1 MVGVISLHSSLF
13 TLHYPMDNHTLK
25 VLEYNEILNLLSE
38 EAGSYIAKEKVLS
51 LTPSDDMEEVKTWLE
66 ETEEAFRLLNIE
78 QIPIGGIRDIR
89 EPLKIAALQGRLDI
103 QQLMDIS
110 QTLAVSQ
117 RIWAF
122 FNSRKDKY
130 NTLYSMVQH
139 LNFYKTIQ
147 EAINSTISPKG
158 EIYNNA
164 SPKLSSLRRTIE
176 DLKNHIS
183 SKMSEF
189 LKSSHYGKMLQ
200 ETIITTREGRYVL
213 PVKSEF
219 KSQFKGIVHD
229 QSSSG
234 VTLFMEPVTLV
245 EKNNKLKESI
255 LEEKAEIEA
264 ILRKISLMVSEEVE
278 GIEENLNI
286 LTDLEL
292 ILARGRLAHR
302 LKGIKPVI
310 SKRNRIKIKK
320 GRHPLIKGEV
330 VPITVDI
337 GEKFKCLVITGPNTG
352 GKTVTLKMTG
362 LFVLMTKTGLFIPA
376 EEGTEISLI
385 KGIYADIG
393 DEQSI
398 AQSLSTFSSHIK
410 QIARILSLADDNSL
424 ILLDELGAGTDPGE
438 GASLGIAIL
447 EYLIARKSLTIVTSH
462 HNQMKAFA
470 ALNPEAENACVD
482 FDVETLSPKYHLTI
496 GQPGRSQAL
505 IIAERLGIPSY
516 IIDEAKAKQPEST
529 FEVDSLLE
537 KIKSDSDT
545 ISEEKDAVINIKR
558 EMSELRK
565 RLSGN
570 VEEEE
575 RKRKKIAEEFL
586 EKSRQM
592 LTSAQKE
599 VKETRQALKKL
610 FKNYQDFKQ
619 EEAMAIM
626 ENLQQKLSLE
636 EQIVEEF
643 VAEVIPQKKPEPL
656 EEVKQG
662 DYVEVISLGLKG
674 YIAEILSDTKEV
686 KLQAGLMN
694 ITAKISD
701 LAKAYP
707 PDYEPPEQTY
717 SRHISTMKVVT
728 ISPEIKLIS
737 KRVEE
742 AIMELEKY
750 LDDAFLAKH
759 KEVRI
764 VHGKGTGALRIAVRD
779 YLKTSPVI
787 NSFRLGGV
795 GEGGAGVTIAELKV

>member
-1 MVGVISLHSSLF
+1 
-13 TLHYPMDNHTLK
+13 MDSHTLK

-38 EAGSYIAKEKVLS
+38 EAGSYIAKEKALS

-89 EPLKIAALQGRLDI
+89 EPLKIASLQGRLDI

-147 EAINSTISPKG
+147 DAINSTISPKG

-278 GIEENLNI
+278 GIEENLKI

-302 LKGIKPVI
+302 VKGIKPVI
-310 SKRNRIKIKK
+310 SKRHRIKIKK

-424 ILLDELGAGTDPGE
+424 ILLDELGA
-438 GASLGIAIL
+438 
-447 EYLIARKSLTIVTSH
+447 
-462 HNQMKAFA
+462 
-470 ALNPEAENACVD
+470 
-482 FDVETLSPKYHLTI
+482 
-496 GQPGRSQAL
+496 
-505 IIAERLGIPSY
+505 
-516 IIDEAKAKQPEST
+516 
-529 FEVDSLLE
+529 
-537 KIKSDSDT
+537 
-545 ISEEKDAVINIKR
+545 
-558 EMSELRK
+558 
-565 RLSGN
+565 
-570 VEEEE
+570 
-575 RKRKKIAEEFL
+575 
-586 EKSRQM
+586 
-592 LTSAQKE
+592 
-599 VKETRQALKKL
+599 
-610 FKNYQDFKQ
+610 
-619 EEAMAIM
+619 
-626 ENLQQKLSLE
+626 
-636 EQIVEEF
+636 
-643 VAEVIPQKKPEPL
+643 
-656 EEVKQG
+656 
-662 DYVEVISLGLKG
+662 
-674 YIAEILSDTKEV
+674 
-686 KLQAGLMN
+686 
-694 ITAKISD
+694 
-701 LAKAYP
+701 
-707 PDYEPPEQTY
+707 
-717 SRHISTMKVVT
+717 
-728 ISPEIKLIS
+728 
-737 KRVEE
+737 
-742 AIMELEKY
+742 
-750 LDDAFLAKH
+750 
-759 KEVRI
+759 
-764 VHGKGTGALRIAVRD
+764 
-779 YLKTSPVI
+779 
-787 NSFRLGGV
+787 
-795 GEGGAGVTIAELKV
+795 